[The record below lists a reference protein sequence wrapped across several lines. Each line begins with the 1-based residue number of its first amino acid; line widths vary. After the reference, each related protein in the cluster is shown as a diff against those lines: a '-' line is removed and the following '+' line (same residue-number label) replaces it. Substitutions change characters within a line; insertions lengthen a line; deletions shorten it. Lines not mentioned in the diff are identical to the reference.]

1 MTCSEFEQVAIEI
14 SRGTVTDAV
23 AMAHAETCAR
33 CRQRLENEKALNAA
47 LRTLEIA
54 DEALGAS
61 PEVER
66 ALVAQFR
73 KRHPAV
79 SRRWRKPA
87 AIGAIAAGLVLAMAL
102 GLRRNEPPVSP
113 PVKTEPQAVA
123 VPAAPQVIAPVYR
136 ERQKTRPRRQRMA
149 RQKPARQ
156 PATLTATRNREI
168 MTDFIPVVYDPT
180 PIERG
185 HLVRVR
191 LPRSAIA
198 AFGLPVNEQHADE
211 PIKAD
216 VLVGDDGLA
225 RAVRFVK

>member
-1 MTCSEFEQVAIEI
+1 MTCSEFEQVVIET
-14 SRGTVTDAV
+14 SRGTVADAG

-33 CRQRLENEKALNAA
+33 CRESLENEQALNAA
-47 LRTLEIA
+47 LRTLQVE
-54 DEALGAS
+54 DQALGAGT
-61 PEVER
+61 ETEG
-66 ALVAQFR
+66 ALVAEFR

-79 SRRWRKPA
+79 SRRWRKSA
-87 AIGAIAAGLVLAMAL
+87 AIGAIAAGMVLAMAL

-113 PVKTEPQAVA
+113 PVKPEPQAVA
-123 VPAAPQVIAPVYR
+123 APAPLKVIAPVYR
-136 ERQKTRPRRQRMA
+136 ERQKMRPQRQRMA
-149 RQKPARQ
+149 RQKPARH
-156 PATLTATRNREI
+156 PAPLAATRNREI

>member
-1 MTCSEFEQVAIEI
+1 MTCNEFEQVVIGI
-14 SRGTVTDAV
+14 SRGQMADAG

-33 CRQRLENEKALNAA
+33 CRERLESEKALNAA
-47 LRTLEIA
+47 LRKLQIE

-61 PEVER
+61 AEIER
-66 ALVAQFR
+66 TLVAEFR
-73 KRHPAV
+73 KRRPGIT
-79 SRRWRKPA
+79 RRWRKPA
-87 AIGAIAAGLVLAMAL
+87 AIGAIAAGVVLAMAL
-102 GLRRNEPPVSP
+102 GLRRNEPPPAP
-113 PVKTEPQAVA
+113 PVKPEPQAVA
-123 VPAAPQVIAPVYR
+123 VPAPPQVIAPVYR
-136 ERQKTRPRRQRMA
+136 EPQKARPRRQRMA

-156 PATLTATRNREI
+156 PVTLAATRNREI

>member
-1 MTCSEFEQVAIEI
+1 MTCSEFEQVVIETSRVTVADAGAI
-14 SRGTVTDAV
+14 
-23 AMAHAETCAR
+23 AHAETCAR
-33 CRQRLENEKALNAA
+33 CRERLENEKALNAA
-47 LRTLEIA
+47 LRTLQIE
-54 DEALGAS
+54 DQALGAGT
-61 PEVER
+61 ETEGT
-66 ALVAQFR
+66 LVAEFR

-87 AIGAIAAGLVLAMAL
+87 AIGAIAAGMVLAMAL
-102 GLRRNEPPVSP
+102 GLRRNESPVSP
-113 PVKTEPQAVA
+113 PVKPEPQAVA

-136 ERQKTRPRRQRMA
+136 ERQKTRPQRLRIA

-156 PATLTATRNREI
+156 SATLATARNREI